1 MRSFNP
7 AKSLSMG
14 IVKGCV
20 LYGSG
25 CSCAGWGGPLG
36 LWSEI
41 AVDSAL
47 KIEEARDKGVSS
59 TVSE

>member
-1 MRSFNP
+1 ME
-7 AKSLSMG
+7 

-25 CSCAGWGGPLG
+25 CFLRWLGGPFG

-47 KIEEARDKGVSS
+47 KIEDARDKGVSS

>member
-7 AKSLSMG
+7 AKSLSME

-25 CSCAGWGGPLG
+25 CFLRWLGGPFG

-47 KIEEARDKGVSS
+47 KIEDARDKGVSS